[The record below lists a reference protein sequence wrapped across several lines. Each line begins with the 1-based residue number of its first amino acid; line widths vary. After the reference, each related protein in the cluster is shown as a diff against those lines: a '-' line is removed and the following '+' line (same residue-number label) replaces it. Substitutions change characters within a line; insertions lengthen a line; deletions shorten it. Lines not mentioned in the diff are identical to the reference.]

1 MWAQLCEFLSFIF
14 FCFSPF
20 VVVAAAAVKGLLG
33 KLLEHVH
40 SFRTALKYS
49 AGR

>member
-1 MWAQLCEFLSFIF
+1 MSFFLSFF

-20 VVVAAAAVKGLLG
+20 VVVVAAAAVKGLLG

-40 SFRTALKYS
+40 SFRTALKHS